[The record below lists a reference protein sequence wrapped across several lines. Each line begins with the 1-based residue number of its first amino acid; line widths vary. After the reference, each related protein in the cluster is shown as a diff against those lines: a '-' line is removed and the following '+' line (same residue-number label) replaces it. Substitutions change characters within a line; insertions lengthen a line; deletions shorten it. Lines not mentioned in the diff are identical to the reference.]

1 MTTLVERLQ
10 SEPEYA
16 EDYKLAITPV
26 KIESKTTEDGCML
39 KEPLQRIMARDI
51 DRCIAL
57 HGNHYLLV
65 PYENILNGLSDA
77 LDKYGINIRDAKLL
91 FSVDPALGRM
101 KLRIMFGDTSTY
113 GMYTMQHN
121 PDDKLQ
127 FGIEVVSSYDA
138 SVMYKLQIML
148 LRLICTNGMKSF
160 ETINSS
166 LRRHTTNFKLE
177 DSFKKLEN
185 LNDSFNKL
193 SNTLESY
200 QSVELKQ
207 ENVKD
212 LFKKFANG
220 STSKEWLLNEKME
233 NRDKPTLYDVY
244 NSITNY
250 SSHNQRALS
259 DGGTKKEPKF
269 KLSPSNMDSIKS
281 DDRRNLEV
289 QNFLNSKLFIYYR
302 DNARV
307 NMLRAN

>member
-1 MTTLVERLQ
+1 MTTLVKRLQ
-10 SEPEYA
+10 SEYEG
-16 EDYKLAITPV
+16 DYNLALTPV
-26 KIESKTTEDGCML
+26 TFESVADVKGNML
-39 KEPLQRIMARDI
+39 VKPMKGVFARSL

-57 HGNHYLLV
+57 HGDHYLLV

-77 LDKYGINIRDAKLL
+77 LDKYGIDIRDAKLL
-91 FSVDPALGRM
+91 FSVDPTLGRM
-101 KLRIMFGDTSTY
+101 KLRILFGDTSRYGTY
-113 GMYTMQHN
+113 IMQHN
-121 PDDKLQ
+121 SNDKLQ

-138 SVMYKLQIML
+138 SIMYKLQIML

-207 ENVKD
+207 EDVKD

-281 DDRRNLEV
+281 NDRRNLEV